1 MSHFTANNT
10 EGFDSDELAVLNDAL
25 DAVAP
30 QAQGA
35 NEQIRHSVGD
45 ALNNAWVPGM
55 TAADLIGAVGPRF
68 GVAS

>member
-10 EGFDSDELAVLNDAL
+10 EGFDSDELAAMNTAL

-35 NEQIRHSVGD
+35 NEQIRQSVGD
-45 ALNNAWVPGM
+45 ALNNAWLTGM
-55 TAADLIGAVGPRF
+55 SAADLIAAVGPRF